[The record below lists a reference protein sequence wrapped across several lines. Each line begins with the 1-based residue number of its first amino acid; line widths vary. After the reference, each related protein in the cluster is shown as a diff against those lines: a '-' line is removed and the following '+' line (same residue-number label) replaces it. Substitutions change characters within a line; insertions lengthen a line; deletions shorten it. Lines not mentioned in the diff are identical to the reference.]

1 MHLFRRGM
9 RDGISIALG
18 YLSVSFSFGILSVQS
33 GLTVW
38 QAVLIS
44 LTNLTSAG
52 QVAGVGLI
60 ASQSSMLELFMA
72 EVIINIRY
80 SLMSLV
86 LSQKADSSFRVPH
99 RLLASFGIT
108 DEIFAVASIQK
119 ETVKPAYWYGL
130 MIVPFFGWTIGTLLG
145 AAAGTILP
153 VQITN
158 ALGIALYGMFL
169 AIILPP
175 ARKSKAI
182 LAVISM
188 SALISVLLH
197 VTLKSLSGGFI
208 MIIAALSASIL
219 GAIFFPVPEDQ
230 MTQEA
235 ET

>member
-9 RDGISIALG
+9 RDGISIAFG

-99 RLLASFGIT
+99 RLLA
-108 DEIFAVASIQK
+108 
-119 ETVKPAYWYGL
+119 
-130 MIVPFFGWTIGTLLG
+130 LL
-145 AAAGTILP
+145 
-153 VQITN
+153 
-158 ALGIALYGMFL
+158 
-169 AIILPP
+169 
-175 ARKSKAI
+175 
-182 LAVISM
+182 
-188 SALISVLLH
+188 
-197 VTLKSLSGGFI
+197 
-208 MIIAALSASIL
+208 
-219 GAIFFPVPEDQ
+219 
-230 MTQEA
+230 
-235 ET
+235 